1 MEIKNFLKIALKC
14 SNAINSISSWI
25 NIHENIP
32 RKTKIISNY
41 PPTQIP
47 LHPPTNRSIATTIL
61 GETGCLS
68 PYTYIYI
75 YIYSRVRLLVTS
87 RTREPLDSREN
98 IRSPVSEPRPPRH
111 PSPRMHRRLVL
122 GNIAAEEGHR
132 SYIKRQQET
141 AWNAGKRGL
150 RAPRCSKPAGPVDL
164 HTTRPA
170 SPASLY
176 LHSNLPVDL
185 IPPLYYFIL
194 LSASSPL
201 PLPHLL

>member
-1 MEIKNFLKIALKC
+1 MDKYSKKNSL
-14 SNAINSISSWI
+14 
-25 NIHENIP
+25 
-32 RKTKIISNY
+32 II
-41 PPTQIP
+41 
-47 LHPPTNRSIATTIL
+47 HPPKFPPKLESINRHDHPRRNRLPAL
-61 GETGCLS
+61 LH
-68 PYTYIYI
+68 IYI
-75 YIYSRVRLLVTS
+75 YIFIRLLVTS
-87 RTREPLDSREN
+87 RTLEPLDSREN
-98 IRSPVSEPRPPRH
+98 IRSPVSERASEPLPPRH

-122 GNIAAEEGHR
+122 GNIAVEGGHR

-201 PLPHLL
+201 PLPLPRLL

>member
-1 MEIKNFLKIALKC
+1 MRYN
-14 SNAINSISSWI
+14 INSLSSWI
-25 NIHENIP
+25 NIHEIFQEKP
-32 RKTKIISNY
+32 RLSLII
-41 PPTQIP
+41 
-47 LHPPTNRSIATTIL
+47 HPPKF
-61 GETGCLS
+61 
-68 PYTYIYI
+68 PYTHQRIDQSPRPSSEKQVACPPIHTYI